1 MKVGLVS
8 DLHINVQDI
17 ELPGG
22 DVLIVAGDTLEIG
35 HIRLAENTG
44 RNVFLADRY
53 RRFINEEFAKY
64 RHVIYICGNHEYY
77 HGYYDTSR
85 DALRAELPDNVHF
98 LENQSVELDG
108 IHFWGATM
116 WTDMHKGDPLTMEFV
131 QNGLN
136 DFRLIK
142 FEHSHQRHGYWTNK
156 FSIYDAITEQRESV
170 KQLTEFLGQHQDDKV
185 VVVTHHAPTE
195 LSVNLKY
202 KDDYHLNG
210 GYHNHL
216 ENLIMDNPQIK
227 TWCHGHIHDP
237 VDYMIGETRV
247 IANPRGY
254 AGYERSSES
263 FDPGFAFEV

>member
-35 HIRLAENTG
+35 HLRLAENTG

-64 RHVIYICGNHEYY
+64 NRVIYICGNHEYY

-85 DALRAELPDNVHF
+85 NALKAELPSNVHF
-98 LENQSVELDG
+98 LENESVELDG
-108 IHFWGATM
+108 VHFWGATM
-116 WTDMHKGDPLTMEFV
+116 WTNMHGGNPLTMETV

-142 FEHSHQRHGYWTNK
+142 FEHSHQKNGYWTSR
-156 FSIYDAITEQRESV
+156 FTVHDAIREYNYSV
-170 KQLTEFLGQHQDDKV
+170 QQLKSFLADHQDDKV
-185 VVVTHHAPTE
+185 VVVTHHAPSA
-195 LSVNLKY
+195 LSVNPKY
-202 KDDYHLNG
+202 KEDYHLNG

-216 ENLIMDNPQIK
+216 EDLIMDNTQIK
-227 TWCHGHIHDP
+227 YWVHGHMHDP
-237 VDYMIGETRV
+237 VDYTIGETRV
-247 IANPRGY
+247 LANPRGY
-254 AGYERSSES
+254 AGYEHNAEI
-263 FDPGFAFEV
+263 FNPGFTFEV